1 MQHDGMLQAPQRGRS
16 ALVPGQSHAQQAA
29 HSCAQQGAMPPLLRG
44 AAAQG
49 LRQGAGRALP
59 CVNAA
64 PALRKAAPAHSSALP
79 WGVFA
84 ALYQPVPRQPASS

>member
-1 MQHDGMLQAPQRGRS
+1 MQRDGVLQAAQRGCG

-29 HSCAQQGAMPPLLRG
+29 HGCAQQGALPPLLRG

-64 PALRKAAPAHSSALP
+64 PAHRSILMCFAL
-79 WGVFA
+79 G
-84 ALYQPVPRQPASS
+84 